1 MQSLSL
7 ALYSL
12 LMWCAQPLLR
22 MKLLMRGRKE
32 QGYLTQIEERFG
44 RYTHLQAHLNAN
56 LNLDQQRKDIRFV
69 WVHAVSLGETRAAA
83 VLVTELRK
91 RMP

>member
-44 RYTHLQAHLNAN
+44 RYIHLNAN
-56 LNLDQQRKDIRFV
+56 LNLDQQGKDNRFV

-83 VLVTELRK
+83 VLVGDIT
-91 RMP
+91 